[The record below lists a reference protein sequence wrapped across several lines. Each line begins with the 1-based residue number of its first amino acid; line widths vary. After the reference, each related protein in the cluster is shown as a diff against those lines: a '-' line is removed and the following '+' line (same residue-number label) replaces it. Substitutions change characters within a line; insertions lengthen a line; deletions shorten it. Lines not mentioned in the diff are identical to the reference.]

1 MTASANRL
9 LLRILLPLLLVVAAG
24 ILLGVKT
31 RRLLVFE
38 SRLADTKEE
47 LARFGSRTA
56 DRDDINRLVVE
67 LEEAI
72 EQERSRF
79 FRVGEVDS
87 ASFGLALKQTLLS
100 HGLTVDSYKITDD
113 EGRASLELAVSGESA
128 AFVEFLYHVA
138 ESDRYLAVSYLSIN
152 ALEGRGKIRAI
163 LRISY
168 AILMGEVQDGTQQ
181 ATEGTPQ
188 VTGETESVVPFGKGV
203 EISEATRSEIST
215 ISDLFMWFPGGR
227 RAFASSKSADTG
239 SLGSS
244 DRAGTDQ
251 VEERPEVR
259 AQWLQYVGS
268 VVQHEREYYLFK
280 DTRSNRIYRLSRESA
295 SPEGWRYL
303 KIEGDIHYL
312 EKGGTIYL
320 VDR

>member
-9 LLRILLPLLLVVAAG
+9 LLKILLPVLLVVAAG

-168 AILMGEVQDGTQQ
+168 AILMGEVQDESQQATDGTQQ
-181 ATEGTPQ
+181 AT
-188 VTGETESVVPFGKGV
+188 GEAESVVPFGKGV

-215 ISDLFMWFPGGR
+215 INDLFMWFPGGR